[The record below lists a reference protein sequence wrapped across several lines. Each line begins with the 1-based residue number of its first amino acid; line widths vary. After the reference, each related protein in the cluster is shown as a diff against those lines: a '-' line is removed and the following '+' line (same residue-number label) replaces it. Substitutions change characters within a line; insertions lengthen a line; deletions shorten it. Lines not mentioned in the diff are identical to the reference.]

1 MIILNQEE
9 SDNDGDCP
17 TTSSKMVE
25 SKHFTHT
32 DVTEGLLSS
41 YFTLMV
47 FDKSS
52 GKITCS
58 LVSKERRI
66 ISDSASITNA
76 SSDAVNTLHEEV
88 AKLSSKMI
96 VSAGC
101 FNVWKGLFK

>member
-1 MIILNQEE
+1 
-9 SDNDGDCP
+9 
-17 TTSSKMVE
+17 MVE
-25 SKHFTHT
+25 SKHFSS
-32 DVTEGLLSS
+32 VGGNEGLISS

-66 ISDSASITNA
+66 FSDSASVTNA
-76 SSDAVNTLHEEV
+76 SSDAVNTLSEEV

>member
-1 MIILNQEE
+1 
-9 SDNDGDCP
+9 
-17 TTSSKMVE
+17 MVE
-25 SKHFTHT
+25 SKYLSTLG
-32 DVTEGLLSS
+32 VNKGLISS

-58 LVSKERRI
+58 LVSKERGI
-66 ISDSASITNA
+66 FSDNASITNA
-76 SSDAVNTLHEEV
+76 SSDAVNTLNEEV